1 MSENICE
8 LTPLDRWIAGRI
20 AAGDRPDPG
29 ALETY
34 QAKRL
39 RETLRYVKERGRF
52 YAEHLDGI
60 DVERISGPGDL
71 RSLPFTRPEDL
82 AGRHMDFLCVPPGD
96 IARIV
101 TLPTSGTTG
110 APKRVCFTPEDIELT
125 LDFFSHGMRTLA
137 PSGARVMIFMPGDTD
152 SSVGALLRSALG
164 RIDCEG
170 IVYGAVQDPAAAAR
184 ALSDTGCE
192 CAVGLPSQM
201 YEIALANVR
210 GIKLKSVLLSADYAP
225 RAVSSGIE
233 RLWDCKVFD
242 HYGMTE
248 MGFGGGV
255 ECSAR
260 DGYHMRDADMI
271 FEIVDPF
278 TKVPAR
284 DGEYGE
290 VVFTT
295 LTRLGMPLIRY
306 ATGDRSRRVTR
317 ACPCGTSL
325 TRIERITGRIRDASR
340 LLTGQTLSM
349 TQLDDIIYGIPGIAS
364 FDAALTSHAGA
375 DCLTVTAKPSRTRF
389 DPEELKNALT
399 SSDPLRRLI
408 NDGSLL
414 LNIKTG
420 DPPRLT
426 TGASKRKIIDLRD
439 SLTPLAPQSQ

>member
-1 MSENICE
+1 MSE
-8 LTPLDRWIAGRI
+8 LTPLDGWIAGKLASGARV
-20 AAGDRPDPG
+20 DPQT
-29 ALETY
+29 LETY

-39 RETLRYVKERGRF
+39 HETLRYVKEHSRF
-52 YAEHLDGI
+52 YAERLVDI
-60 DVERISGPGDL
+60 DAERISDSCDL

-82 AGRHMDFLCVPPGD
+82 AGRHMDFLCVPPGE

-125 LDFFSHGMRTLA
+125 LDFFSHGMSTLA
-137 PSGARVMIFMPGDTD
+137 PRGARVMIFMPGDTD
-152 SSVGALLRSALG
+152 SSVGALLRAALG

-170 IVYGAVQDPAAAAR
+170 IVCGAVRDPAAAAL
-184 ALSDTGCE
+184 ALADTGCE

-201 YEIALANVR
+201 YEVATAGVR
-210 GIKLKSVLLSADYAP
+210 NIKLKSMLLSADYAP

-233 RLWDCKVFD
+233 RLLGCKVFD

-260 DGYHMRDADMI
+260 DGYHMRDADML
-271 FEIVDPF
+271 FEIVDPV
-278 TKVPAR
+278 TQLPAR

-295 LTRLGMPLIRY
+295 LTRLGMPLVRY
-306 ATGDRSRRVTR
+306 ATGDRSRRITL
-317 ACPCGTSL
+317 ACPCGTPL
-325 TRIERITGRIRDASR
+325 TRIERISGRIRDASR
-340 LLTGQTLSM
+340 LLSGQTLSM
-349 TQLDDIIYGIPGIAS
+349 AQLDDIIYSVPGVAS
-364 FDAALTSHAGA
+364 FAATLTTHAGA
-375 DCLTVTAKPSRTRF
+375 DCLTITAKPSRTHF

-399 SSDPLRRLI
+399 SSAPLRRLVES
-408 NDGSLL
+408 GALL

-420 DPPRLT
+420 APPRLT
-426 TGASKRKIIDLRD
+426 TGASKRKITDLREPALP
-439 SLTPLAPQSQ
+439 SHSKTIKT